1 MSQMKQ
7 EIIVIWITFFQ
18 SACRDK
24 VLSYKA
30 TEFFMEHKGRT
41 VWRKAL
47 FARAAAEKK
56 NLKTKLKSLQYTDE
70 SRLIINIWCYQYH
83 I

>member
-7 EIIVIWITFFQ
+7 EIVVIWITFFQ
-18 SACRDK
+18 SARRHK
-24 VLSYKA
+24 VLNYKA
-30 TEFFMEHKGRT
+30 TEIFMERKGRT

-56 NLKTKLKSLQYTDE
+56 NIKTKLKSLQYTDE
-70 SRLIINIWCYQYH
+70 SRQFQN
-83 I
+83 

>member
-1 MSQMKQ
+1 MSQMKL
-7 EIIVIWITFFQ
+7 EIVVIWITFFQ

-41 VWRKAL
+41 VLRKAL

-56 NLKTKLKSLQYTDE
+56 T
-70 SRLIINIWCYQYH
+70 
-83 I
+83 

>member
-7 EIIVIWITFFQ
+7 EIVVIWITFFQ

-30 TEFFMEHKGRT
+30 TEIFMEHKGRT
-41 VWRKAL
+41 VWCKAL

-56 NLKTKLKSLQYTDE
+56 NIKTKLKSLQYTDE
-70 SRLIINIWCYQYH
+70 SRQFQN
-83 I
+83 

>member
-7 EIIVIWITFFQ
+7 EIVVIWVTFFQ
-18 SACRDK
+18 SACRYK

-30 TEFFMEHKGRT
+30 TEIFMEHKGRT

-56 NLKTKLKSLQYTDE
+56 NMKTKLKSMQYTDE
-70 SRLIINIWCYQYH
+70 SRQFQN
-83 I
+83 

>member
-1 MSQMKQ
+1 MSQMKL
-7 EIIVIWITFFQ
+7 EIVVIWITFFQ

-56 NLKTKLKSLQYTDE
+56 KT
-70 SRLIINIWCYQYH
+70 
-83 I
+83 

>member
-7 EIIVIWITFFQ
+7 EIVVIWITFFQ

-56 NLKTKLKSLQYTDE
+56 KHKDKA
-70 SRLIINIWCYQYH
+70 
-83 I
+83 

>member
-1 MSQMKQ
+1 M
-7 EIIVIWITFFQ
+7 IWITFFQ

-30 TEFFMEHKGRT
+30 TEIFMEHKGRT

-56 NLKTKLKSLQYTDE
+56 NMKTKLKSMQYTDE
-70 SRLIINIWCYQYH
+70 SRQFQN
-83 I
+83 

>member
-7 EIIVIWITFFQ
+7 EIVVIWITFFR
-18 SACRDK
+18 SAYGDK

-30 TEFFMEHKGRT
+30 TEIFMVHKGRA
-41 VWRKAL
+41 VWRMSL

-56 NLKTKLKSLQYTDE
+56 NIKTKLKFLQYADE
-70 SRLIINIWCYQYH
+70 SRQFQN
-83 I
+83 